1 MPADRLRTAR
11 PGGRSSPRRMS
22 RKPPPACTTSPRTA
36 ASHPCSARHK
46 ALRPVRPTSIP
57 RMRPSAS
64 GARSHPCAASKAP
77 RSGTALRT
85 AAAPRTN
92 PPAATSRPAASV
104 RDGRRQGLRSDRRFS
119 CQVFPRARRE
129 GRKSTVKR
137 HSHRTFLHLE
147 FLRRLGDRQAIDRDR
162 LQHIALALRQRLQ
175 MRLDVHAIR
184 HLRRFLAGKHLGEI
198 VDVHEHPAAAATQ
211 RVDQLVARN
220 GEQPRRERRFRVPGV
235 SLQMHREQGIL
246 HNILG
251 LIGRLPGTRQAA
263 PRRRPQDRR
272 DGRQETMV
280 GGGVTRIGRPH
291 QVGPFMFLA
300 AHRAPSDGTGCF
312 LGCYGGGWQ
321 IIRFPG
327 GARSRRHPL
336 LNQRFPA
343 FAAMWPPPAGHSAG
357 GRWIMQDNREKNG
370 DEIMSRGIRYALI
383 VTAMAFAWV
392 AGTPAPSQAAPQGDA
407 AATSAKPLALGKFS
421 KHRKK
426 RVRHHAR
433 SSRKHH
439 HHQASAKTSSSKADK
454 NDDAQAATETKADES
469 LPPSV
474 ANARAELT
482 SGNQEHPLAAAA
494 AAADSSTL
502 TEADK
507 AATTG
512 TATNGVEVTT
522 SDQLNEMDRDA
533 ATQAATTAPPP
544 ASTTVALAQISQP
557 AAVSSGDDS
566 AWGSAS
572 LIGKIFIAFGVMLT
586 LASAARMV
594 IALARRATTSD
605 RRARASSRAHRAPCA
620 RDSRRLLIRLPT
632 YRALPATA
640 APSDSRPP
648 AAISAAP

>member
-1 MPADRLRTAR
+1 
-11 PGGRSSPRRMS
+11 
-22 RKPPPACTTSPRTA
+22 
-36 ASHPCSARHK
+36 
-46 ALRPVRPTSIP
+46 
-57 RMRPSAS
+57 
-64 GARSHPCAASKAP
+64 
-77 RSGTALRT
+77 
-85 AAAPRTN
+85 
-92 PPAATSRPAASV
+92 
-104 RDGRRQGLRSDRRFS
+104 
-119 CQVFPRARRE
+119 
-129 GRKSTVKR
+129 
-137 HSHRTFLHLE
+137 
-147 FLRRLGDRQAIDRDR
+147 
-162 LQHIALALRQRLQ
+162 
-175 MRLDVHAIR
+175 
-184 HLRRFLAGKHLGEI
+184 
-198 VDVHEHPAAAATQ
+198 
-211 RVDQLVARN
+211 
-220 GEQPRRERRFRVPGV
+220 
-235 SLQMHREQGIL
+235 
-246 HNILG
+246 
-251 LIGRLPGTRQAA
+251 
-263 PRRRPQDRR
+263 
-272 DGRQETMV
+272 
-280 GGGVTRIGRPH
+280 
-291 QVGPFMFLA
+291 
-300 AHRAPSDGTGCF
+300 
-312 LGCYGGGWQ
+312 
-321 IIRFPG
+321 
-327 GARSRRHPL
+327 
-336 LNQRFPA
+336 
-343 FAAMWPPPAGHSAG
+343 
-357 GRWIMQDNREKNG
+357 
-370 DEIMSRGIRYALI
+370 MSRGIRYALI

-594 IALARRATTSD
+594 IA
-605 RRARASSRAHRAPCA
+605 
-620 RDSRRLLIRLPT
+620 
-632 YRALPATA
+632 
-640 APSDSRPP
+640 
-648 AAISAAP
+648 